1 MADHQLGTRDLATRS
16 EAGGSASSLEPEQQP
31 ADRSAATNP
40 ARDEDRL
47 LESAQ
52 SEEPVT
58 RESTADSP
66 QTGTRATETGIDGR
80 DGNGDVA
87 HASERGG
94 HPDTMGTATA
104 SGDREPLLP
113 ADQSERLTTRWQ
125 EIQTSFVDKPR
136 DAVAEA
142 DALVADLMQR
152 LAAGFAHERE
162 RLESQWDSGDDV
174 STEDLRVALTRYRSF
189 FDRLLSA

>member
-1 MADHQLGTRDLATRS
+1 MEDHQLSTRDLATRS
-16 EAGGSASSLEPEQQP
+16 DAGDSDSSLEPEQP
-31 ADRSAATNP
+31 ADRSAGANV
-40 ARDEDRL
+40 ARDEEPL
-47 LESAQ
+47 FESAQ
-52 SEEPVT
+52 SEAPLT
-58 RESTADSP
+58 RERAEDGP
-66 QTGTRATETGIDGR
+66 QTDTQAAETGIDAR
-80 DGNGDVA
+80 ENGDVA

-94 HPDTMGTATA
+94 GRADTMGTDTA

-113 ADQSERLTTRWQ
+113 ADQSERFTTRWQ
-125 EIQTSFVDKPR
+125 QIQTSFVDKPR

-152 LAAGFAHERE
+152 LAASFSHERE
-162 RLESQWDSGDDV
+162 RLESQWDRGDDV